1 MKAGSR
7 KLTMTAGPAK
17 SRAGAEPRKRPV
29 PIEPP
34 TATMA
39 IWLAV
44 SWWRSPCSSLG
55 LGVSDTQHV
64 YQKRVQCPNGARQND
79 LRNGGGVVLH
89 CCAIGVL
96 LELLCRL
103 LRTLPHAGP
112 GRNRQ
117 ARCASREASPRTQD
131 ERCVERISPSSSGRS
146 GE

>member
-1 MKAGSR
+1 MRA
-7 KLTMTAGPAK
+7 APA
-17 SRAGAEPRKRPV
+17 SPMALAEPSSSPV

-39 IWLAV
+39 IWPAV
-44 SWWRSPCSSLG
+44 SWWRSPCSSLR
-55 LGVSDTQHV
+55 LRVSDIQHV
-64 YQKRVQCPNGARQND
+64 YQKRRQCPNGAGQND

-117 ARCASREASPRTQD
+117 ARRASREASPERQD
-131 ERCVERISPSSSGRS
+131 ERCVERISPSS
-146 GE
+146 